1 MKKRQKKMLNCVPDE
16 PDPEF
21 VGMTRDLAHHL
32 VQKHGN
38 EVFRIGSRRF
48 AILALTEIG
57 CTPEEIADIWR
68 LSIRTVKRHQS
79 WINRNLSLAIACAEE
94 NAEQAAGL
102 AAAEKVI
109 AEYLP
114 DAAAAKQTPVPE
126 WAERVIAEHIPDAK
140 GKPWGKAIADW
151 MKEDRENYRK
161 LLEATVSDDRPHQG
175 SRGGVKDR
183 ALKPIQQ
190 FVIEEGSEDDA
201 TFEEAL

>member
-1 MKKRQKKMLNCVPDE
+1 MKKPQNRILNHVLE
-16 PDPEF
+16 GPDPEF
-21 VGMTRDLAHHL
+21 VGMTRDLAHRL
-32 VQKHGN
+32 VQKYGN

-57 CTPEEIADIWR
+57 CTPEEIADTWR
-68 LSIRTVKRHQS
+68 LSMQTVKRHQA

-114 DAAAAKQTPVPE
+114 DAAAAEKTPIPV

-151 MKEDRENYRK
+151 MKKDRENYRK
-161 LLEATVSDDRPHQG
+161 LLEATVSDERPHQE
-175 SRGGVKDR
+175 SRGGVKGR

-190 FVIEEGSEDDA
+190 FVIEEGPEDDA